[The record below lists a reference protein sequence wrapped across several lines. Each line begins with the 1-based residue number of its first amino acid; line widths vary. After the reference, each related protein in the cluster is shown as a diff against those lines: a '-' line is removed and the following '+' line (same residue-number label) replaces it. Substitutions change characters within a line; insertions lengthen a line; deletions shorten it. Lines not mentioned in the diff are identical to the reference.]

1 MNLDLFLS
9 PVDAARAAHTLHDVG
24 SHDLSRLALTGGF
37 AIELQIRAR
46 SGQTHMRPLHD
57 IDFLV
62 DSFEAIPPSL
72 GAALLLRHIHPH
84 DPPTKTLLQGVNRAT
99 SVRVDIFR
107 ACGRIMDRAAPA
119 TLEGIPLSVVAFDDL
134 LARHARLCWDLI
146 DGRPLAPKYARDFL
160 RLLDLV
166 PAHHIASAHSDNL
179 WQEHR
184 KPHFAASFAEASDK
198 LRRAIE
204 ARPDL
209 LIPPNYSTDIH
220 EVCPRCQASQAFPLT
235 PPAQILAHLG
245 YC

>member
-1 MNLDLFLS
+1 MNLELFLS
-9 PVDAARAAHTLHDVG
+9 PTDAARAANTLRDLVR
-24 SHDLSRLALTGGF
+24 HDLSRLALTGGF
-37 AIELQIRAR
+37 AIELQIQAR
-46 SGQTHMRPLHD
+46 GGQNHLRPLHD

-62 DSFEAIPPSL
+62 DSFDDIPPSL

-84 DPPTKTLLQGVNRAT
+84 DPPAKTLLQGIDPST

-107 ACGRIMDRAAPA
+107 ACGRTMDRAEPA
-119 TLEGIPLSVVAFDDL
+119 TLEGIPLSIVAFDDL
-134 LARHARLCWDLI
+134 LSRHARLCWDLI
-146 DGRPLAPKYARDFL
+146 DGRPLAPKHARDFL

-166 PAHHIASAHSDNL
+166 PAHHIASAQSDNL

-198 LRRAIE
+198 LRCAIE

-220 EVCPRCQASQAFPLT
+220 EVCPRCQASQSFPLT